1 VKEVL
6 TRVIRI
12 FASSPG
18 DVMDERRQLAAVVEE
33 LNVIIRAL
41 MPDEEVRLEL
51 IRWETDTHPG
61 ILTGPQSVVDE
72 QLGHD
77 FDVFVGMMWSRF
89 GTPTPHAGSGTE
101 EEFRAAYAGWE
112 ARRHPAHVLFYFC
125 AEPVAPES
133 VLTNIAQYQAMSAF
147 RSELES
153 IGLIGSYAS
162 HAAFADKIRRDL
174 ARVVGQLLHGAEPS
188 EMTER
193 ARARASQSDLEVI
206 HEQIAAAARAYE
218 QLRKDM
224 RAGDPRTRRMEVV
237 ASTMRTL
244 APSSI
249 AIVDEL
255 IGSESPGKRLAA
267 VTALQAIPDVG
278 RLPWLAERIAAE
290 KPFIGYHAAVALV
303 AAARELP
310 QHQLPDVASAID
322 AAEAAAARL
331 PADADRTFTLRN
343 ARRELDRRLSG
354 ASPAQT

>member
-51 IRWETDTHPG
+51 IRWETDAYPG
-61 ILTGPQSVVDE
+61 MSTDPQSVVDE

-77 FDVFVGMMWSRF
+77 FDVFIGIMWSRF
-89 GTPTPHAGSGTE
+89 GTPTPRAGSGTE
-101 EEFRAAYAGWE
+101 EEFRAAYGRWE

-133 VLTNIAQYQAMSAF
+133 VLKNIDQYKAMSVF

-153 IGLIGSYAS
+153 VGLIGSYAS
-162 HAAFADKIRRDL
+162 HDAFAEKVRRDL

-188 EMTER
+188 EPTER
-193 ARARASQSDLEVI
+193 ARARASESDLEVI
-206 HEQIAAAARAYE
+206 REQIAAAAHDYE

-224 RAGDPRTRRMEVV
+224 PAGGPRTRRMEVV

-244 APSSI
+244 AASSV
-249 AIVDEL
+249 AILDEL
-255 IGSESPGKRLAA
+255 IGSESPGKRLGA
-267 VTALQAIPDVG
+267 VTALQVIPDVR
-278 RLPWLAERIAAE
+278 RLPWLAQRIAAE

-303 AAARELP
+303 TAARELP
-310 QHQLPDVASAID
+310 QHQLPDVASAVD
-322 AAEAAAARL
+322 AAESAAARL
-331 PADADRTFTLRN
+331 PPDADRAITLRN
-343 ARRELDRRLSG
+343 ARRELDRRRS
-354 ASPAQT
+354 ASPPART